1 MSTAAGRTRP
11 SWKIWAVIA
20 ILVVVVAGLLH
31 GYRNTNVLTAD
42 RLCGGLVSAPGADA
56 VLPGSGRVSAEGDGI
71 ADHLPDT
78 KCRVEKSSVVLGTG
92 KGSMSFYVWEE
103 RGDAPFMEG
112 GWPDPAQT
120 SFFSGPVTGG
130 VDTYGGWVLLPEKC
144 WTTRP
149 VILKAASSEPVADA
163 RAFSALI
170 TDAARAVAAKAAC
183 GDLPEE
189 PGTLLP
195 PRSEAARPA
204 SEGRLCGLDGF
215 SLRGQ
220 VPADAKVL
228 EEGQAP
234 SADLWSC
241 TVSLDDDSRD
251 VVRAD
256 GFMTYT
262 AARDP
267 LLLAAVKKAPGTRK
281 GTAPGG
287 LEADVVEAHRI
298 VLPCAQ
304 GAVYLAMEPGLQ
316 YLDTR
321 KRHPDIP
328 WYDPLFESFVRSAVK
343 AFDCDTAAAR

>member
-1 MSTAAGRTRP
+1 MGTAAGRTRP
-11 SWKIWAVIA
+11 SWKVWAVIA
-20 ILVVVVAGLLH
+20 VLVVVVAGLLH
-31 GYRNTNVLTAD
+31 AYRNTNVLTAD

-71 ADHLPDT
+71 ADDLPDT
-78 KCRVEKSSVVLGTG
+78 ECEVEKSSVVLGAG
-92 KGSMSFYVWEE
+92 KGSLSFYVWEE
-103 RGDAPFMEG
+103 RGDFPFVND
-112 GWPDPAQT
+112 GWPGAAQT

-130 VDTYGGWVLLPEKC
+130 VSKYEGWVLLPEKC

-149 VILKAASSEPVADA
+149 VILKASSSEPVADA
-163 RAFSALI
+163 RAFSVLI
-170 TDAARAVAAKAAC
+170 TDAARAIAAKAAC
-183 GDLPEE
+183 GDLPKE

-215 SLRGQ
+215 SMPGQ
-220 VPADAKVL
+220 VAADAEVL
-228 EEGQAP
+228 EEGQAA

-251 VVRAD
+251 VVRRD
-256 GFMTYT
+256 GFMTYS

-287 LEADVVEAHRI
+287 LEADVVESHRI

-304 GAVYLAMEPGLQ
+304 GAVYLAMEPRLQ
-316 YLDTR
+316 YLETR
-321 KRHPDIP
+321 ERNPRIP
-328 WYDPLFESFVRSAVK
+328 ALDPLFESFVRSAVK
-343 AFDCDTAAAR
+343 AFDCGTTTR